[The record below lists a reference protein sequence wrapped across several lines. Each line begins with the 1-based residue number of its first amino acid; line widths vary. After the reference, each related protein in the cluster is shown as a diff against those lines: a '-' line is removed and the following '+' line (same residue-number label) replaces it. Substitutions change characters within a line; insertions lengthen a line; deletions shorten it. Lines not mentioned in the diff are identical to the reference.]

1 MPDRRSLALQLRIG
15 GFVLV
20 SLAVFLAIIYLLG
33 ARARYFER
41 KYELVA
47 EFTEVGGLIEGATVR
62 LAGVQIGRVTG
73 VILSPKAGTKVRV
86 TMTVARRFHDR
97 IRRDSEARIATQ
109 GLLGD
114 KIVEITSGSPNAPP
128 LGSGEVLASHEP
140 VEMGRMIAEGAGT
153 LASVNQLVLALRAT
167 LDRLDKSGVI
177 DDLGAAANSARR
189 ITGEVEKG
197 RGWLHV
203 LIYEEPE
210 ALRRLNG
217 ILNTAQALMDRAES
231 GESAVGV
238 LLSKDSAKSGRAL
251 LAALDALG
259 RAAEKPGPEDGL
271 LPALLFDPEYR
282 PVARDLQILA
292 RNFREVSEKLARGEG
307 VLGGLIQGGNED
319 GAGQAGADV
328 RAALA
333 NLRAVTEKLNSG
345 EGTLGKLVVDP
356 TLYESMVSFLEG
368 AQRSFL
374 LRALIRS
381 TIKTGDR
388 AKDK

>member
-1 MPDRRSLALQLRIG
+1 MFPTANSSSARLRRLNAAS
-15 GFVLV
+15 
-20 SLAVFLAIIYLLG
+20 
-33 ARARYFER
+33 
-41 KYELVA
+41 
-47 EFTEVGGLIEGATVR
+47 
-62 LAGVQIGRVTG
+62 
-73 VILSPKAGTKVRV
+73 
-86 TMTVARRFHDR
+86 
-97 IRRDSEARIATQ
+97 RD
-109 GLLGD
+109 
-114 KIVEITSGSPNAPP
+114 
-128 LGSGEVLASHEP
+128 P

-177 DDLGAAANSARR
+177 DDLGAAGSSARR
-189 ITGEVEKG
+189 ITAEVEKG

-333 NLRAVTEKLNSG
+333 NLRAVTEKLL
-345 EGTLGKLVVDP
+345 TYALGRG
-356 TLYESMVSFLEG
+356 LERYDRRTIKAI
-368 AQRSFL
+368 AQRVADRDYRFSVLVMEIVQSLPFQM
-374 LRALIRS
+374 R
-381 TIKTGDR
+381 KGDGGSS
-388 AKDK
+388 

>member
-1 MPDRRSLALQLRIG
+1 MPRPSRR
-15 GFVLV
+15 
-20 SLAVFLAIIYLLG
+20 
-33 ARARYFER
+33 
-41 KYELVA
+41 
-47 EFTEVGGLIEGATVR
+47 
-62 LAGVQIGRVTG
+62 
-73 VILSPKAGTKVRV
+73 
-86 TMTVARRFHDR
+86 
-97 IRRDSEARIATQ
+97 
-109 GLLGD
+109 
-114 KIVEITSGSPNAPP
+114 GS
-128 LGSGEVLASHEP
+128 
-140 VEMGRMIAEGAGT
+140 R
-153 LASVNQLVLALRAT
+153 
-167 LDRLDKSGVI
+167 
-177 DDLGAAANSARR
+177 SARR
-189 ITGEVEKG
+189 ITNEVEKG

-210 ALRRLNG
+210 ALRRLND
-217 ILNTAQALMDRAES
+217 ILVSTQTLLARAES
-231 GESAVGV
+231 GDSAVGV

-259 RAAEKPGPEDGL
+259 RAAEKPGPNDGL

-282 PVARDLQILA
+282 PVARDLQTLA

-307 VLGGLIQGGNED
+307 VLGGLLQGGTDD
-319 GAGQAGADV
+319 GMGRAGADV

-333 NLRAVTEKLNSG
+333 NLRAVSEKLNSG

-381 TIKTGDR
+381 TIKTGDQ